1 MTHIDRSLTVL
12 SGLGEEEL
20 EMMEARA
27 FSTKMADTLIIE
39 QHGELIYSQWNMT
52 KTEEPE
58 PIVSDPVIKLPVALF
73 AILCSILAVAVILA
87 IVFGISFC
95 RKKPEKSM
103 ETKAETVT
111 NFQSE
116 SAPQLDE
123 GNM

>member
-1 MTHIDRSLTVL
+1 
-12 SGLGEEEL
+12 
-20 EMMEARA
+20 MEARA

-39 QHGELIYSQWNMT
+39 QHGELIYSQWNPT

-58 PIVSDPVIKLPVALF
+58 PPVVLDPVVELPVALF
-73 AILCSILAVAVILA
+73 AILCSVLAVAVILA

-95 RKKPEKSM
+95 RKKPEKSI

-123 GNM
+123 GNMRTWSFILIIFYKVDVF